1 MRALGSGPEFR
12 LCLVLGP
19 DPESRWYDF
28 FIPPAGRRHGGRRQE
43 NHFAARRAGARSRSA
58 RQGRGQDPE
67 RGGPGRVAPCAHR
80 PAPAGAARHA
90 GILEPQGARS
100 RHPQRAGPRALPAL
114 LRVVFD
120 TNVLV
125 TALVFPGGH
134 GEAALRRIIEERD
147 ELVLSKSILDELL
160 GVLARKF
167 SRDAEELAH
176 VAVFL
181 GELATVVRPAR
192 RLKVLKDD
200 PDNRVL
206 ECAVAGRANVIV
218 TGDRALLTLGEYR
231 GVRVVSLRDYLGL

>member
-1 MRALGSGPEFR
+1 M
-12 LCLVLGP
+12 
-19 DPESRWYDF
+19 
-28 FIPPAGRRHGGRRQE
+28 
-43 NHFAARRAGARSRSA
+43 
-58 RQGRGQDPE
+58 
-67 RGGPGRVAPCAHR
+67 
-80 PAPAGAARHA
+80 
-90 GILEPQGARS
+90 
-100 RHPQRAGPRALPAL
+100 
-114 LRVVFD
+114 RVVFD

-125 TALVFPGGH
+125 AALVFPGGH

-147 ELVLSKSILDELL
+147 ELVLSKPILDELL

-218 TGDRALLTLGEYR
+218 TGDRALLTLGEFR
-231 GVRVVSLRDYLGL
+231 GVRVVSLRDYLGR